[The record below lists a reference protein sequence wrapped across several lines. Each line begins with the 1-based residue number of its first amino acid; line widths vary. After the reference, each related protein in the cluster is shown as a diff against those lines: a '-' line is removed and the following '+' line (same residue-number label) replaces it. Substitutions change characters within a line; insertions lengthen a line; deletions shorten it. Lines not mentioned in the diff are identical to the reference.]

1 MSSEIRTN
9 LLKSRTGLS
18 TVTLSDTGPVVTGI
32 ATFGVTTKIDGGNN
46 VINVGTALTI
56 GHTQGVQFHTQN
68 LHSTGFEV
76 NQVNASGIITASSYR
91 GDGSQLTGIS
101 VTAGLTT
108 DAQGNTKGGANAGA
122 NFDGTNA
129 QSNTLIGNNAGND
142 ITTGDYNTCVGAL
155 AGDQITVNGYH
166 TYIGYNAG
174 GADQCSGYGRNTA
187 IGANA
192 GQNIRSSYGAET
204 NTAIGANCY
213 TGNSGSKNV
222 YVGAFAGGSCGGP
235 ESSNVAIGY
244 ETLRDTESAVNNCV
258 AIGQE
263 ALEIVE
269 RPNNVA
275 IGYRAGRTLGHGEN
289 NIIIGTNA
297 EASSTTA
304 DNEITL
310 GDANITKLRVPG
322 LGYVNDAG
330 KVGIGTITPGTT
342 LHLSSAT
349 PAIRLT
355 DTDTAGP
362 LHCDIESASGDLYLD
377 TGSVHRDVIITSVG
391 KTNEIARFTGDGQV
405 GIGTNA
411 PASNMN
417 LHVLDPTDR
426 CYVTFESG
434 GNESSQI
441 SLKNPART
449 WKISNYYDQNAL
461 TFTDDSDERLR
472 IKSDGT
478 IAIPAQGSSNSAPRI
493 SFESAVDSN
502 HFTFSQYEDSNGTYT
517 LLGQNIVLNSSGNTV
532 VSDSGHKTAGIFF
545 DGRNH
550 GALTFM
556 TGGTNAYQQSVKI
569 YENRSISIG
578 NVDNFGQYNSSTQNT
593 SGGSALLVDITNGAT
608 SASYTTMV
616 RLRGGAS
623 GYVHASLNLCATSD
637 ENSSGNYRGLGIY
650 MNDEA
655 ANNEWYAGRPYASSN
670 QYMISYVGT
679 VNAPYAAS
687 ASTGNAKLM
696 IQTNGNYNFSGSNT
710 SDRDLK
716 ENITTLSGT
725 SLDKII
731 QLTPK
736 TFNFKPQICETP
748 EGYPSPPPIETPETK
763 TGFIAQEVQSVI
775 PSIVNG
781 TDGQKDMGIDYN
793 GLVAHMVNAIK
804 EQQQQIEILKQENT
818 SLRIRVTNLEDN

>member
-9 LLKSRTGLS
+9 LLKSRAGLS

-101 VTAGLTT
+101 AGFSP
-108 DAQGNTKGGANAGA
+108 DAQGNLVAGTNAGA
-122 NFDGTNA
+122 NFSGTDANH
-129 QSNTLIGNNAGND
+129 NILIGYEAGNAL
-142 ITTGDYNTCVGAL
+142 TT
-155 AGDQITVNGYH
+155 
-166 TYIGYNAG
+166 
-174 GADQCSGYGRNTA
+174 ADN
-187 IGANA
+187 
-192 GQNIRSSYGAET
+192 
-204 NTAIGANCY
+204 
-213 TGNSGSKNV
+213 
-222 YVGAFAGGSCGGP
+222 
-235 ESSNVAIGY
+235 NVAIGF
-244 ETLRDTESAVNNCV
+244 EALKSADTE
-258 AIGQE
+258 GG
-263 ALEIVE
+263 
-269 RPNNVA
+269 NVA
-275 IGYRAGRTLGHGEN
+275 IGYRAMKEMTGFGGNVCIGYEAGYYTYGLWDCVAIGKDAMQKPTQSGYTAWSVAVGVEAMAACGASKCVAIGYEALHGNNATSAEDNTAIGYQSLTSVLGNGLKNTAVGSLSGKATTSGDEN
-289 NIIIGTNA
+289 VYIGYNAGNNAHTTGSNCIIIGSNA
-297 EASSTTA
+297 AASGASA
-304 DNEITL
+304 SNEVSIGNTS
-310 GDANITKLRVPG
+310 ITKFRIPG
-322 LGYVNDAG
+322 LNYVNAAG
-330 KVGIGTITPGTT
+330 VVGIGTIT
-342 LHLSSAT
+342 
-349 PAIRLT
+349 
-355 DTDTAGP
+355 
-362 LHCDIESASGDLYLD
+362 
-377 TGSVHRDVIITSVG
+377 
-391 KTNEIARFTGDGQV
+391 
-405 GIGTNA
+405 

-417 LHVLDPTDR
+417 LHVYDETDR

-434 GNESSQI
+434 GNESSQLW
-441 SLKNPART
+441 LKNPART

-517 LLGQNIVLNSSGNTV
+517 LLGQNILLNGSGNTV

-545 DGRNH
+545 DARNH

-569 YENRSISIG
+569 YNNRSISIG
-578 NVDNFGQYNSSTQNT
+578 NVDNFGQYNSSTQTT

-637 ENSSGNYRGLGIY
+637 NNSGNYRGLGIY

-655 ANNEWYAGRPYASSN
+655 ANNEWYAGRPYSSSN

-687 ASTGNAKLM
+687 ASTGYAKLM
-696 IQTNGNYNFSGSNT
+696 IQPNGNYNFSGSNT

-736 TFNFKPQICETP
+736 TFNFKPQTCETP
-748 EGYPSPPPIETPETK
+748 EGYPSPSPQETPETK

-781 TDGQKDMGIDYN
+781 TDGKKDMGIDYN
-793 GLVAHMVNAIK
+793 GLVAHLVNAIK
-804 EQQQQIEILKQENT
+804 EQQQQIEILKQDNIA
-818 SLRIRVTNLEDN
+818 LRIRVTNLEDK

>member
-9 LLKSRTGLS
+9 LLKSRAGLS

-101 VTAGLTT
+101 AGFSQ
-108 DAQGNTKGGANAGA
+108 DAEGNLVA
-122 NFDGTNA
+122 GTNA
-129 QSNTLIGNNAGND
+129 GEDLASGGTYNILLGEDAGKQLTTQDHNVYIGKQAGENAVNTYGSNIGIGYQALQAGN
-142 ITTGDYNTCVGAL
+142 
-155 AGDQITVNGYH
+155 QNG
-166 TYIGYNAG
+166 
-174 GADQCSGYGRNTA
+174 S
-187 IGANA
+187 
-192 GQNIRSSYGAET
+192 
-204 NTAIGANCY
+204 
-213 TGNSGSKNV
+213 V
-222 YVGAFAGGSCGGP
+222 YS
-235 ESSNVAIGY
+235 VAIGY
-244 ETLRDTESAVNNCV
+244 QAGYYKPKFSGCTFIGYAAGAAYMSSTQTAQEQTFIGYGSGYNCKLGRSVGVGVNALYNGNYAFDSRCT
-258 AIGQE
+258 AIGWQ
-263 ALEIVE
+263 AGY
-269 RPNNVA
+269 NNSSGVSNTYVGA
-275 IGYRAGRTLGHGEN
+275 RAGYTVTSGQKNTLVGKDAGAAILITGDN
-289 NIIIGTNA
+289 NIIIGN
-297 EASSTTA
+297 EADASASDV

-310 GDANITKLRVPG
+310 GDANITKFRIPG
-322 LGYVNDAG
+322 LDFVNNAG
-330 KVGIGTITPGTT
+330 AIGIGTDTPV
-342 LHLSSAT
+342 AT
-349 PAIRLT
+349 SKL
-355 DTDTAGP
+355 
-362 LHCDIESASGDLYLD
+362 
-377 TGSVHRDVIITSVG
+377 DVIDGIINVG
-391 KTNEIARFTGDGQV
+391 TAVTTIDTRIQFHRKN
-405 GIGTNA
+405 TNA
-411 PASNMN
+411 MGWIGIPNWHAEGLYIYGPTSNSN
-417 LHVLDPTDR
+417 EVAARYTSGAWA
-426 CYVTFESG
+426 FFSG
-434 GNESSQI
+434 GVDAS
-441 SLKNPART
+441 P
-449 WKISNYYDQNAL
+449 
-461 TFTDDSDERLR
+461 RLE
-472 IKSDGT
+472 IKSNGT
-478 IAIPAQGSSNSAPRI
+478 IKIPAQGSSNSAPRL

-517 LLGQNIVLNSSGNTV
+517 LLGQNIVLNGSGNTV

-545 DGRNH
+545 DARNH

-569 YENRSISIG
+569 YNNRSISIG
-578 NVDNFGQYNSSTQNT
+578 NVDNFGQYNSSTQTT

-637 ENSSGNYRGLGIY
+637 NNSGNYRGLGIY

-655 ANNEWYAGRPYASSN
+655 ANNEWYAGRPYSNSN
-670 QYMISYVGT
+670 QYMISYAGT

-687 ASTGNAKLM
+687 ASTGYAKLM
-696 IQTNGNYNFSGSNT
+696 IQPNGNYNFSGTNT

-736 TFNFKPQICETP
+736 TFNFKPQTCETP
-748 EGYPSPPPIETPETK
+748 EGYPSPSPQETPETK

-781 TDGQKDMGIDYN
+781 TDGKKDMGIDYN
-793 GLVAHMVNAIK
+793 GLVAHLVNAIK
-804 EQQQQIEILKQENT
+804 EQQQQIEILKQDNIA
-818 SLRIRVTNLEDN
+818 LRIRVTNLEDK